1 MANPT
6 TNYGWP
12 MPTSTDLVTDLP
24 ADFAA
29 FGQPVDTS
37 LKALNPET
45 TLGDI
50 AYRSAT
56 ANTNTRLAI
65 GTTGQILAVSGGVPA
80 WTTPAASASGM
91 TFINR
96 TTFSAQASVTIDS
109 IFTSTYES
117 YLIVIE
123 RVQGSTG
130 SDDLQMQLR
139 VGASTTTT
147 NYFGTTV
154 RNTTSGIFTNYA
166 NVAQFTLADN
176 IGKANQPDQLNFIMT
191 NVGNSSEIPTFSG
204 TGVEGETPGGVIL
217 LGGTNMTNATYTGI
231 LLKPS
236 AGTMTGE
243 VTIYGLAKS

>member
-1 MANPT
+1 
-6 TNYGWP
+6 
-12 MPTSTDLVTDLP
+12 LP
-24 ADFAA
+24 ADFEVALQ
-29 FGQPVDTS
+29 GVDTR

-50 AYRSAT
+50 AYASAT
-56 ANTNTRLAI
+56 ANTNTRRAI
-65 GTTGQILAVSGGVPA
+65 GTTGQVLTVSGGVPTWA
-80 WTTPAASASGM
+80 TPATAASGM

-123 RVQGSTG
+123 RIQGTTG

-154 RNTTSGIFTNYA
+154 RNTTSAIFANSA

-176 IGKANQPDQLNFIMT
+176 IGKANQPDQLNFIIT
-191 NVGNSSEIPTFSG
+191 NVGNSSEIPTYSG

-217 LGGTNMTNATYTGI
+217 MGGTNMTAATYTGI

-243 VTIYGLAKS
+243 VTIYGLAKA